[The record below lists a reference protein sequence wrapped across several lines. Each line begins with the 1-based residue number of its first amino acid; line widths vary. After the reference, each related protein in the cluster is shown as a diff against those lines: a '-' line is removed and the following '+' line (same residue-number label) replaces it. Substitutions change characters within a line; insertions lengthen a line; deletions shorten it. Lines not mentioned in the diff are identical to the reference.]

1 MSLFGR
7 HTPKHAAIVPGVRTP
22 RRVDRVP
29 LPPGM
34 PGMGAAMYVEQ
45 DDDGRSELYLAAQA
59 RKKAERMHA
68 DPDSTMAM
76 PVVEDD
82 TPAVRPIPV
91 PELNV
96 PAEWPPLPVRQPAP
110 QTAALAS
117 LRARLADARP
127 PADVLQKTLDSLRY
141 FDVNDEPQQD
151 EPEPASPGAC
161 LPVSPGAYLFNVT
174 PDDKPNPYEVLDG
187 FPVFAGTRRLGNGTP
202 VVGLYLGNEDPAGR
216 PGLDVLDRTYLLR
229 LRDAVEDAEN
239 ALWAMEEAD
248 REAAEGSDA
257 A

>member
-1 MSLFGR
+1 MSFFGR
-7 HTPKHAAIVPGVRTP
+7 HTPKHAAIVPGVRTQ
-22 RRVDRVP
+22 RRIERVP
-29 LPPGM
+29 MPPGM
-34 PGMGAAMYVEQ
+34 PGPDSHLYVEQ
-45 DDDGRSELYLAAQA
+45 DDDRDGRSELYLAAQA

-76 PVVEDD
+76 PVVEEA
-82 TPAVRPIPV
+82 TPAVRPVTP
-91 PELNV
+91 PPFGRLPLEFP
-96 PAEWPPLPVRQPAP
+96 PAPLPSRTPAAEDP
-110 QTAALAS
+110 AMAQALAP

-127 PADVLQKTLDSLRY
+127 PTGLMQKTLDGLRALP
-141 FDVNDEPQQD
+141 VNDD
-151 EPEPASPGAC
+151 PE
-161 LPVSPGAYLFNVT
+161 PVSPGAYLFNVT

-202 VVGLYLGNEDPAGR
+202 VVGLYLGNEDPDGR